1 MQLLMSFW
9 FEVNCLYVKTG
20 KSEIEIIEP
29 KAHGVGF
36 LYPPN
41 NSPKGWDKDIP
52 QWIYVRRDEAVR
64 RRDDQGDEHTDEQQN
79 RLSRWS

>member
-1 MQLLMSFW
+1 MQLLMIFW

-52 QWIYVRRDEAVR
+52 QRIYEMWDYIVRNAQGWDAKR
-64 RRDDQGDEHTDEQQN
+64 RPGSIFRK
-79 RLSRWS
+79 